1 MGDTVRSLTLTERGR
16 IRTRET
22 LMSQRELDTE
32 QAVSSPDRSAFIRL
46 RSSTLWALHRR
57 GSYLI
62 GGISQSSDGSFLT
75 PLPHSQP
82 LGRFLTSRAL
92 KTQSSDTLV
101 CYRPETGAKR
111 TGAFLSTP
119 NNPDNP

>member
-1 MGDTVRSLTLTERGR
+1 
-16 IRTRET
+16 
-22 LMSQRELDTE
+22 MSQREFDTE

-46 RSSTLWALHRR
+46 CSSALWVLHRR

-75 PLPHSQP
+75 PLPHSLP
-82 LGRFLTSRAL
+82 LRRFLSESFDFKSL
-92 KTQSSDTLV
+92 KDTQSSDTLV
-101 CYRPETGAKR
+101 CYKPETGAKR